1 MGVAESF
8 EVLRRPIPAAAD
20 GPAHPVSADAT
31 VHRHGQPGDHQ
42 FGDGG
47 RHRSGVRS
55 GCSAPVAVPAVQ
67 PTRRP
72 AGHRSAARAPNIGRN
87 IAPESPISRDV
98 WLSLTFER
106 GPVANLMA
114 CLTVDEPEGRLID
127 VELDG
132 DELARL
138 LAGETVTVASR

>member
-1 MGVAESF
+1 VTGRSRVADQP
-8 EVLRRPIPAAAD
+8 RRVAL
-20 GPAHPVSADAT
+20 T
-31 VHRHGQPGDHQ
+31 Y
-42 FGDGG
+42 
-47 RHRSGVRS
+47 VR
-55 GCSAPVAVPAVQ
+55 A
-67 PTRRP
+67 
-72 AGHRSAARAPNIGRN
+72 
-87 IAPESPISRDV
+87 
-98 WLSLTFER
+98 

>member
-1 MGVAESF
+1 VKRTQ
-8 EVLRRPIPAAAD
+8 VP
-20 GPAHPVSADAT
+20 
-31 VHRHGQPGDHQ
+31 PGWSYRLCMSPPRD
-42 FGDGG
+42 
-47 RHRSGVRS
+47 
-55 GCSAPVAVPAVQ
+55 
-67 PTRRP
+67 
-72 AGHRSAARAPNIGRN
+72 